1 MDQENVNSVKQD
13 ARFYES
19 TESTESRTNDRKQN
33 TSSVLLLLFVLF
45 SVMNAAGY
53 MHLAM
58 RLAHV
63 EGQLANSGHSKSETD
78 GQQHVIEQFDQ
89 NWEQPA
95 NKEQS
100 TGALKSSTSLHLHL
114 GRMKRSEHGS
124 SEETWEV
131 RLYHPKS
138 GNGKRHKRHHDM
150 AKGVV
155 EVKIGGKWG
164 RICDRNWGLAEA
176 NVVCR
181 HLGHDGATRS
191 YKRAAANYGQYFSP
205 HFSLSDVECTGTEQS
220 LQECRHVFET
230 TLCEGKSRSKLT
242 AGVKCAVTDECASS
256 PCKNSGTCRDGQ
268 DRYTCDCPPG
278 WEGRNCER
286 EINKCASSPCKN
298 NATCHGGQYEFSCHC
313 AAGWEGKTCEIST
326 DECVSSPCQNFGL
339 CEDRH
344 HGYTCVCEPG
354 WEGLHCEIE
363 VNECLPNP
371 CQNSGE
377 CHDLQGG
384 YRCDCQPGWEGPHC
398 EINSDECEMN
408 PCQNNATCVD
418 GVNNYSCLCNPG
430 WEGHDCDIHKCDSDP
445 CRNNGT
451 CQVTLGGYVC
461 ACAPGWLGHHCENLE
476 NLCDSSP
483 CQNNGTCHNGGD
495 HYICQCQRGW
505 VGVHCETVQV
515 ENEHSAQVS
524 SNESSSHGNLGID
537 SRSSSAWVH
546 IAAKPASNY
555 HTVTITPSNRV
566 LAGHWDWERI
576 HTNKFHFDQGKLE
589 ILEEGDY
596 YIYSQVH
603 FIENEKVALTTSYT
617 VKVLTRRGQDDF
629 LTCVHEMYGF
639 PPYKTCFTAGM
650 RKLHKK
656 DVVYLYVPCD
666 QCVISLD
673 HDTTFF
679 GVMKIN

>member
-1 MDQENVNSVKQD
+1 MDPENMNSVKQG
-13 ARFYES
+13 ARFYEA
-19 TESTESRTNDRKQN
+19 TESRKDDRKQHI
-33 TSSVLLLLFVLF
+33 SSVLLLLFVLF

-95 NKEQS
+95 NKKEQT
-100 TGALKSSTSLHLHL
+100 TGALKSSTSPHLNL
-114 GRMKRSEHGS
+114 GRMKRAEHGS

-205 HFSLSDVECTGTEQS
+205 HFSLSDVECRGTEQS
-220 LQECRHVFET
+220 LQECQHIFDI

-256 PCKNSGTCRDGQ
+256 PCKNGGTCRDGQ

-278 WEGRNCER
+278 WEGVNCDR

-298 NATCHGGQYEFSCHC
+298 NATCQGGQYEFSCHC
-313 AAGWEGKTCEIST
+313 AAGWEGQTCEINT
-326 DECVSSPCQNFGL
+326 DECVSSPCQNSGL

-344 HGYTCVCEPG
+344 NGYTCVCTPG
-354 WEGLHCEIE
+354 WEGLNCEIE

-398 EINSDECEMN
+398 EISKTPYDYSDECETN
-408 PCQNNATCVD
+408 PCENNATCVD
-418 GVNNYSCLCNPG
+418 GVNNYSCVCTPG
-430 WEGHDCDIHKCDSDP
+430 WEGHDCDI
-445 CRNNGT
+445 
-451 CQVTLGGYVC
+451 
-461 ACAPGWLGHHCENLE
+461 
-476 NLCDSSP
+476 
-483 CQNNGTCHNGGD
+483 
-495 HYICQCQRGW
+495 
-505 VGVHCETVQV
+505 
-515 ENEHSAQVS
+515 
-524 SNESSSHGNLGID
+524 
-537 SRSSSAWVH
+537 
-546 IAAKPASNY
+546 
-555 HTVTITPSNRV
+555 PSNRV
-566 LAGHWDWERI
+566 LAGHWDWEKI
-576 HTNKFHFDQGKLE
+576 PTNKFHFDHGKLE

-603 FIENEKVALTTSYT
+603 FINNEKVALTTNYT
-617 VKVLTRRGQDDF
+617 VKVVTRRGQDDF

-656 DVVYLYVPCD
+656 DVVYLYAPCD
-666 QCVISLD
+666 HCVISLD